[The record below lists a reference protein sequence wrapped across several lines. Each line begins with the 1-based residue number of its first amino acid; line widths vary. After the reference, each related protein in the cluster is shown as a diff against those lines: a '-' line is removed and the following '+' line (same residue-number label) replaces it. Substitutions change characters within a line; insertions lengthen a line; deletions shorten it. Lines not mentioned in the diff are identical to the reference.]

1 MTAIVTLGVSIT
13 LPDYLT
19 ECCSTPDK
27 NKNRV
32 SSKCF
37 NNNSS
42 NNKYFQETPIS
53 TLITFPCLI
62 TLFELISVFMLEVAP
77 LDINIKSWWV
87 ISTCEALPESKETC
101 RFSLQARAAV
111 SNPDLLLATTE
122 DLLYCQCRL
131 DLMDHHRWVTNPQ
144 HWCQKDTSDASHR
157 SLLPEEIRMVK
168 GLAQDHTAVWSQSPG
183 QAKPALGLL
192 TTHQKDQSWAP
203 VGIEQCGDEL
213 I

>member
-1 MTAIVTLGVSIT
+1 MPSALRQGQKVRERKMESYYSTMTAIVTLGVSIT

-37 NNNSS
+37 NNNTN

-77 LDINIKSWWV
+77 LDINIKS
-87 ISTCEALPESKETC
+87 
-101 RFSLQARAAV
+101 
-111 SNPDLLLATTE
+111 
-122 DLLYCQCRL
+122 
-131 DLMDHHRWVTNPQ
+131 
-144 HWCQKDTSDASHR
+144 
-157 SLLPEEIRMVK
+157 
-168 GLAQDHTAVWSQSPG
+168 
-183 QAKPALGLL
+183 
-192 TTHQKDQSWAP
+192 
-203 VGIEQCGDEL
+203 
-213 I
+213 